1 MIKLLVFDLD
11 DTLFPEREF
20 VRSGFQAVGVW
31 MLNKYSVAGFFEVA
45 WKFFEEGKRGKIFNL
60 TLEQLGVEYGPL
72 MIQELLQIYR
82 EHKPTL
88 SLYNDAQWAI
98 NYFKKDKQLGI
109 ITDGYLITQRNKVE
123 ALKIE
128 ANFDTIIYSDL
139 YGRKNWKPSPVS
151 YLKLMELT
159 GCKGTE
165 CIYIGDNPRKDFVTA
180 KNLDWMTAQICREG
194 GEYCKIMPEKSH
206 EANFKIK
213 SLMELRELLC

>member
-20 VRSGFQAVGVW
+20 VRSGFQAVGAW

-45 WKFFEEGKRGKIFNL
+45 WKFFKDGKRGKIFNL
-60 TLEQLGVEYGPL
+60 TLEQLGVEYGPP

-109 ITDGYLITQRNKVE
+109 ITDGYSITQRNKVE

-128 ANFDTIIYSDL
+128 ANFDTVIYSDL
-139 YGRKNWKPSPVS
+139 YGRENWKPSPVP
-151 YLKLMELT
+151 YLKVMELT
-159 GCKGTE
+159 GCKGAE

-180 KNLDWMTAQICREG
+180 KNLDWMTVKICREE
-194 GEYCKIMPEKSH
+194 GEYSKIMPGK
-206 EANFKIK
+206 
-213 SLMELRELLC
+213 